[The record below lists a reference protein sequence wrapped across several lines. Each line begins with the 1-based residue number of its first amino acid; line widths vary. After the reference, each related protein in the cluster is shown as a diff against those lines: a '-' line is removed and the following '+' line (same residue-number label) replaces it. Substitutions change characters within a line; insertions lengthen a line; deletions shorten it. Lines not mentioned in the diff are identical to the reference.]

1 MLSFS
6 NHERGS
12 LLALRQARGGQGPGL
27 AAGRRR
33 RTLPPMGDAAKQWD
47 ERYSQGRGMPD
58 EPSALLV
65 ENRALLPAGG
75 RALDIA
81 MGSGRNALYLAS
93 LGFRVTGVDVSRVAV
108 ELCREKAARLGRAIE
123 AIVADLEDYR
133 LPVDTYDLIINFHYL
148 QRSLARP
155 IVQALRRGG
164 VLVFESFTI
173 DQLQYSYGPK
183 DPAFLMRPGE
193 LAEMFAGLETLLYY
207 EGVIEGDRGPK
218 AVAQLI
224 GRRRA

>member
-1 MLSFS
+1 M
-6 NHERGS
+6 
-12 LLALRQARGGQGPGL
+12 
-27 AAGRRR
+27 
-33 RTLPPMGDAAKQWD
+33 TDAAKEWD
-47 ERYSQGRGMPD
+47 ERYRQGQGMPE

-65 ENRALLPAGG
+65 ENRALLLALPRKG

-108 ELCREKAARLGRAIE
+108 ALCREKADRLGLAVE
-123 AIVADLEDYR
+123 AVVADLEDYR
-133 LPVDTYDLIINFHYL
+133 LPLDRYDLIINFHYL
-148 QRSLARP
+148 QRSLTGP
-155 IVQALRRGG
+155 IVQALKRGG

-183 DPAFLMRPGE
+183 DPAFLLLPGE
-193 LAEMFAGLETLLYY
+193 LREMFAGLETLLYY

-224 GRRRA
+224 GRKPA

>member
-1 MLSFS
+1 MS
-6 NHERGS
+6 
-12 LLALRQARGGQGPGL
+12 
-27 AAGRRR
+27 
-33 RTLPPMGDAAKQWD
+33 DAAKEWD
-47 ERYSQGRGMPD
+47 ERYRQGPGMPE

-81 MGSGRNALYLAS
+81 MGSGRNALYIAS
-93 LGFRVTGVDVSRVAV
+93 LGFRVRGVDVSRVAV
-108 ELCREKAARLGRAIE
+108 ALCREKAARLGLAVE
-123 AIVADLEDYR
+123 AVVADLEHYR
-133 LPVDTYDLIINFHYL
+133 LPRQRYDLIINFHYL
-148 QRSLARP
+148 QRSLTGP
-155 IVQALRRGG
+155 IVQALKRGG

-183 DPAFLMRPGE
+183 DPAFLLQPGE
-193 LAEMFAGLETLLYY
+193 LRGMFAGLETPLYY

-224 GRRRA
+224 GRKRA